1 MDKNNTNM
9 ELRDYQVDIAHK
21 ATALLWNYKLAYL
34 AMECRTGKTLT
45 ALETARL
52 YGAKSVLFL
61 TKKKAIPSVE
71 SDYKALQMLQPL
83 YNIDIINYESAHKA
97 VGNYDLVIADE
108 AHCLSKYP
116 LPSKRAQ
123 TVKALCKGKPVIF
136 LSGTPSPESFSQ
148 LYHQFWVSDYSPFA
162 KWKTFYKW
170 AHEFVDIRQRKIN
183 GYITNDYSRA
193 DKDKVDEY
201 TQKLILTYTQAEA
214 GYSTNIREHDC
225 YVEIND
231 KARRAIDDILK
242 DGVHYVNDGDAIL
255 GDTPAK
261 KLTKLHQLSSG
272 TTITEK
278 GVKLAVDPSKALY
291 IRDHFHGKIAIFY
304 VYDAEFT
311 LLKDYFPNWTDSPE
325 EFQASTD
332 KTFICQVR
340 RAREGVRLDSAD
352 ALIFYN
358 FEYSYLSYE
367 QGKNRIVSKERT
379 TPADVYFLVSDY
391 GIEQDILKA
400 VRSKKDFTLHYYRR
414 LRNNAK

>member
-1 MDKNNTNM
+1 M
-9 ELRDYQVDIAHK
+9 EIQLRNYQIEIAHK
-21 ATALLWNYKLAYL
+21 ATALLGERKIAYL

-71 SDYKALQMLQPL
+71 KDYKMLQDVTPL
-83 YNIDIINYESAHKA
+83 YAMKIVNYESAHKA
-97 VGNYDLVIADE
+97 VGTYDLIIVDE
-108 AHCLSKYP
+108 AHSLGAYP
-116 LPSKRAQ
+116 RPSKRTQ
-123 TVKALCKGKPVIF
+123 VVKKLCNGKPIIF

-162 KWKTFYKW
+162 EWKTFYQW
-170 AHEFVDIRQRKIN
+170 AHEFVDIRQRKVN
-183 GYITNDYSRA
+183 GYLINDYSRA
-193 DKDKVDEY
+193 YKAKVDEY
-201 TQKLILTYTQAEA
+201 TDPYFLTYTQAEA

-225 YVEIND
+225 NVELGD
-231 KARRAIDDILK
+231 QARRILEKLMRDDICYIG
-242 DGVHYVNDGDAIL
+242 DNNDVIL

-272 TTITEK
+272 TVITE
-278 GVKLAVDPSKALY
+278 GGMRLCLDVNKALY
-291 IRDHFHGKIAIFY
+291 IRDHFQGKNAIFY
-304 VYDAEFT
+304 VYDGEFT
-311 LLKDYFPNWTDSPE
+311 LLKKFFPNWTDSPE
-325 EFQASTD
+325 EFQTSTD

-340 RAREGVRLDSAD
+340 KAREGIRLDSAD

-379 TPADVYFLVSDY
+379 TPADVYFLVSDC
-391 GIEQDILKA
+391 GIEKDILKA
-400 VRSKKDFTLHYYRR
+400 VRDKKDFTIHYYHRVHK
-414 LRNNAK
+414 NEI